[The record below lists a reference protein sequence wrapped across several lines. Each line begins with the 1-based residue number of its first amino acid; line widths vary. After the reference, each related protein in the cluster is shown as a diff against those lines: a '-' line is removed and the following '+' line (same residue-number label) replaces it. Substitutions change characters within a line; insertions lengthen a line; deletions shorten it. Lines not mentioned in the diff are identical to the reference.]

1 MFIQVFQGKVSD
13 EAAARR
19 TLERWR
25 QELMQGAVGF
35 LGSTA
40 GVSADGTF
48 IALARFESAEAA
60 QANSERPEQG
70 AWWAEME
77 NAFDGEITF
86 MDCPEAQQWLA
97 GGSDD
102 AHFVQVMEGRS
113 DDVALMHDLMGR
125 HPDELH
131 AARPEILGGVMLDVG
146 DGRYVDAFY
155 FTSEEAARKGEKLDV
170 PQELRADM
178 EEGMRLM
185 GDVTF
190 LDLREPMLVSPG
202 R

>member
-19 TLERWR
+19 TLDRWR

-48 IALARFESAEAA
+48 VALARFESAEAA
-60 QANSERPEQG
+60 QANSQRPEQG

-77 NAFDGEITF
+77 KSFAGEVTF
-86 MDCPEAQQWLA
+86 MDCPDAQQWLA

-102 AHFVQVMEGRS
+102 AHFVQIMEGRS

-155 FTSEEAARKGEKLDV
+155 FTSEEAAREGEKLDV
-170 PQELRADM
+170 PEEFRAEM